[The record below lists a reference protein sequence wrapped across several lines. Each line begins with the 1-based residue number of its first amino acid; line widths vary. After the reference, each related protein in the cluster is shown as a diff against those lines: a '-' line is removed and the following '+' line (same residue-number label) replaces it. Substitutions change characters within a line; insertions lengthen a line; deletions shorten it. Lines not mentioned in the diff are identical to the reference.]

1 MVQTQGTVLW
11 VEGEAVGVL
20 LSVNLRIK
28 MHMQL
33 LVAEC
38 NPEMQDVPVGRMG
51 CPTATPRI
59 AVCQDTFSRFGYPD
73 LSS

>member
-11 VEGEAVGVL
+11 AEGEAVDVL

-38 NPEMQDVPVGRMG
+38 NPEMQDVPVRRMS
-51 CPTATPRI
+51 CRAATRRI
-59 AVCQDTFSRFGYPD
+59 AACQDTFSRFGYPD